1 MLDKHELTPAQVA
14 HSKLA
19 GIPGDR
25 PGLGDDYPR
34 MMYRTGG
41 EGADHNL
48 LDMPLPIQGYKN
60 VVSYVVESPEE
71 EAEFLEQGWTRTIDG
86 STMPTMS
93 DKDALIEELQ
103 AQLIAQ
109 TALLSETPRRG
120 RPPKEQPSEGLSD
133 G

>member
-34 MMYRTGG
+34 MMYRDGK
-41 EGADHNL
+41 GADHKL
-48 LDMPLPIQGYKN
+48 LDMPLPIQGHTN
-60 VVSYVVESPEE
+60 VETAIVYDALEEE
-71 EAEFLEQGWTRTIDG
+71 EAAEHGWTRTIDG

-103 AQLIAQ
+103 AQLLAQ
-109 TALLSETPRRG
+109 TTLLSETPRRG
-120 RPPKEQPSEGLSD
+120 RPPKAVEGEQEQ
-133 G
+133 